1 MGCPE
6 MPLARSIITGMPE
19 NIPKLKKQLRQSC
32 REIRASLGQDYQHKA
47 SLMICRHIEAWS
59 VFQKAAVIL
68 SYLPMLAEVD
78 LLSLMENNPQ
88 KNWLVPRIL
97 TQGRMIFHPYD
108 PERLLQHRFGM
119 LEPDPALPV
128 IPADQVELVLTPGL
142 AYDQHGWRLGYGGGF
157 YDRFLSGQ
165 HTLVSLG
172 VTYQA
177 LLQTNLP
184 HQEYDVPVQYLVTEN
199 GVKSF
204 SIDTPE

>member
-1 MGCPE
+1 MGYPE
-6 MPLARSIITGMPE
+6 MSFAGSIITGMSE
-19 NIPKLKKQLRQSC
+19 NIPELKKQLRQSC
-32 REIRASLGQDYQHKA
+32 REIRASLGQDCHHKA
-47 SLMICRHIEAWS
+47 SLMICRHIEAWP

-68 SYLPMLAEVD
+68 SYLPMRAEVD
-78 LLSLMENNPQ
+78 LLSLIENNPQ

-97 TQGRMIFHPYD
+97 SQGRMLFHPYD
-108 PERLLQHRFGM
+108 PERLLRHRFGM

-165 HTLVSLG
+165 HTFVSLG

-177 LLQTNLP
+177 LLQINLP